1 MQFIKILLWVLL
13 LVGSFIFWWSNE
25 ARTTLD
31 LGAAVVEARVSTFV
45 LFAFLVGFLPTWLL
59 SRGTKWRLTRRIKT
73 LEEAARPTPTPTPD
87 PLDLSKEDIK
97 KSEEKPAA
105 VKPVIEAENDTNKKE
120 EGAKS

>member
-25 ARTTLD
+25 ARTSLD

-45 LFAFLVGFLPTWLL
+45 LFAFLIGFLPTWLL
-59 SRGTKWRLTRRIKT
+59 ARGTKWRLTRRIKT
-73 LEEAARPTPTPTPD
+73 LEEAARPAPAPTPA

-97 KSEEKPAA
+97 KTEEKHATAKPAT
-105 VKPVIEAENDTNKKE
+105 EAENDTNTKD
-120 EGAKS
+120 EGVKP